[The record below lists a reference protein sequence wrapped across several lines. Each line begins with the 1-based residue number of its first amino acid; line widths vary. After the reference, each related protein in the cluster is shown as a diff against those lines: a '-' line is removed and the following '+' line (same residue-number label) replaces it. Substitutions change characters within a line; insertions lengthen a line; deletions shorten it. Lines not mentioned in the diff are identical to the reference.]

1 MRNGQSEHILFQ
13 PSKYRHF
20 LAYIDGEEYNNT
32 LQWQLMF
39 EDGNDWWDEV
49 MLKSENDSA
58 ESSSD
63 AVSTDLPDVSS
74 GADTEAPDTSAEIT
88 ANNNTSDTE
97 ENTAVTDTE
106 KPDDSEDKG
115 GLDIGLIIGI
125 IAVVVVAAVVV
136 AVIVINKR
144 KNKK

>member
-1 MRNGQSEHILFQ
+1 
-13 PSKYRHF
+13 
-20 LAYIDGEEYNNT
+20 
-32 LQWQLMF
+32 MF

-63 AVSTDLPDVSS
+63 AVSTALPDVSS